1 MRKGTKMIAAG
12 LILCMLCGLAG
23 CGSKPEDKAPKAD
36 EGSGTETANVAEEA
50 GDTQAEES
58 AANDSGEKETVEFW
72 YLWGGDEEKA
82 LLEAI
87 DLYNASQDKYFV
99 KGTMCDMQKQTAGM
113 AGSSGPDIT
122 DIVDLSVS
130 GLASKGALEN
140 LTPYIERDSF
150 DLSAF
155 NNAAMRLC
163 DYEGN
168 TYGFPLNAMS
178 SMIYYNKAALEEA
191 GITELPK
198 TMDELMDV
206 AVKLTKFDA
215 DGNITQLGWP
225 LGVPSGIEFA
235 RIANH
240 FGVTWVSEDKTSA
253 TCDEEAMIAMYN
265 FLLDYLNEI
274 GGLEKLLKFSDS
286 YDSAKATSEDP
297 LFTGKQALRLDGMY
311 LTNIITKSGYSIDDF
326 GVFPLPYWQEKPEL
340 EGVASIVSSIFIIP
354 KNAKNKEGAWD
365 FMKWVHS
372 DEGMTFI
379 CSRFQN
385 EASRTTL
392 LGNGEL
398 KAVNP
403 LYEQFVENGAKNPVS
418 IFPSVKNSD
427 MYMQELSSVT
437 DAILRGTMTPE
448 DGMKQLKAKIEPLLK

>member
-1 MRKGTKMIAAG
+1 MSKRTKKLVAFG
-12 LILCMLCGLAG
+12 LLLCMLSGLAG
-23 CGSKPEDKAPKAD
+23 CGGSSEGEVPEINEENSNETDKTVETTQVE
-36 EGSGTETANVAEEA
+36 EGTTS
-50 GDTQAEES
+50 
-58 AANDSGEKETVEFW
+58 DSGEKETVEFW

-87 DLYNASQDKYFV
+87 DLYNASQNKYFV

-130 GLASKGALEN
+130 GLASKGALED
-140 LTPYIERDSF
+140 LTPYIERDGF

-155 NNAAMRLC
+155 NGAAMRLC
-163 DYEGN
+163 DYEGDI
-168 TYGFPLNAMS
+168 YGFPLNAMS
-178 SMIYYNKAALEEA
+178 SMVYYNKEALEEA

-198 TMDELMDV
+198 TMDELMDM
-206 AVKLTKFDA
+206 AIKLTKFDA

-225 LGVPSGIEFA
+225 LGIPSGIEFA

-265 FLLDYLNEI
+265 FILEYLDAI

-297 LFTGKQALRLDGMY
+297 LFTGKQALRMDGMY
-311 LTNIITKSGYSIDDF
+311 LTNIITKSGYDIDDF
-326 GVFPLPYWQEKPEL
+326 GVFPLPYWQENPEL
-340 EGVASIVSSIFIIP
+340 KGVTSIVSSIFIMP

-392 LGNGEL
+392 LGNAEL

-403 LYEQFVENGAKNPVS
+403 LYEQFVENDAKNPVS

-427 MYMQELSSVT
+427 TYMQELSSVT
-437 DAILRGTMTPE
+437 DAIFRGTISPE
-448 DGMKQLKAKIEPLLK
+448 DGMKQLKTKIDPLLK

>member
-36 EGSGTETANVAEEA
+36 EGSGTETANATEEA
-50 GDTQAEES
+50 GNTQAEES

-99 KGTMCDMQKQTAGM
+99 KGTMCDMQKQAAGM
-113 AGSSGPDIT
+113 AGSSGPDVT
-122 DIVDLSVS
+122 DIIDLSVS
-130 GLASKGALEN
+130 GLASKGALED
-140 LTPYIERDSF
+140 LTPYIERDGF

-155 NNAAMRLC
+155 NSAAMRLC
-163 DYEGN
+163 DYEGS
-168 TYGFPLNAMS
+168 TYGLPLNAMS
-178 SMIYYNKAALEEA
+178 NMVYYNKAALEEA
-191 GITELPK
+191 GITVLPE

-206 AVKLTKFDA
+206 AIKLTKFDA
-215 DGNITQLGWP
+215 EGNITQMGWP
-225 LGVPSGIEFA
+225 LDMTSGVIFA
-235 RIANH
+235 HMANH
-240 FGVTWVSEDKTSA
+240 FGATWVSDDKTSA
-253 TCDEEAMIAMYN
+253 TCDEEAMIAAYHFMLEYV
-265 FLLDYLNEI
+265 DAV
-274 GGLEKLLKFSDS
+274 GGADKILKFSDS

-297 LFTGKQALRLDGMY
+297 LFTGKQALRMDGMY

-326 GVFPLPYWQEKPEL
+326 GVFPLPYWQENPEL
-340 EGVASIVSSIFIIP
+340 KGVASITSSIFIMP

-392 LGNGEL
+392 LGNDEL

-403 LYEQFVENGAKNPVS
+403 LYEQFVENDAKNPVS

-437 DAILRGTMTPE
+437 DAIFRGTVTPE
-448 DGMKQLKAKIEPLLK
+448 DGMKQLKAKIDPLLK

>member
-1 MRKGTKMIAAG
+1 MKRGTKNLMAFG
-12 LILCMLCGLAG
+12 LILCMVFGLTG
-23 CGSKPEDKAPKAD
+23 CGGSSGGKAP
-36 EGSGTETANVAEEA
+36 ETNEGGSGETDKVVET
-50 GDTQAEES
+50 TQADES
-58 AANDSGEKETVEFW
+58 AAGNSGEKETVEFW

-99 KGTMCDMQKQTAGM
+99 KGTMCDMQKQAAGM

-122 DIVDLSVS
+122 DIIDLSVS
-130 GLASKGALEN
+130 GLASKGALED
-140 LTPYIERDSF
+140 LTPYIERDGF
-150 DLSAF
+150 DLSVF
-155 NNAAMRLC
+155 NSAAMRLC
-163 DYEGN
+163 DYEGS
-168 TYGFPLNAMS
+168 TYGLPLNAMS
-178 SMIYYNKAALEEA
+178 NMVYYNKAALEEA

-225 LGVPSGIEFA
+225 LGVPSGVTFA
-235 RIANH
+235 HMANH
-240 FGVTWVSEDKTSA
+240 FGVTWVSEDGTSS
-253 TCDEEAMIAMYN
+253 TCDEEAMIAAYN
-265 FLLDYLNEI
+265 FLLEYVDAV
-274 GGLEKLLKFSDS
+274 GGADKLLKFSDS

-326 GVFPLPYWQEKPEL
+326 GVFPLPYWQENPAL
-340 EGVASIVSSIFIIP
+340 EGVASITSSIFIMP

-392 LGNGEL
+392 LGNDEL

-403 LYEQFVENGAKNPVS
+403 LYEQFVENDAKNPVS

-427 MYMQELSSVT
+427 TYMQELSSVT
-437 DAILRGTMTPE
+437 DAIFRGTISPE
-448 DGMKQLKAKIEPLLK
+448 DGMKQLKTKIDPLLK